1 MANNEGSWVT
11 VQPSIEPLLA
21 PIQPVLTILES
32 VLEVLITTL
41 NVASAILEV
50 VKTFIAG
57 LLNPIRALVEELVA
71 LVKGFLSDLRSIG
84 LYLYVGDAKQAKPN
98 FSVLLGGYAAFE
110 NRLVRALVDGND
122 ATRPQATSATS
133 VIGVVFYLSVDIT
146 LVFQIL
152 RLRRALQRLFG
163 FKVDDAPPF
172 PAPVQLSVNYGNP
185 SLGLA
190 SFTGITKRL
199 SVSGQLQAASLR
211 WRMPA
216 PQQNTPNPSP
226 PPGGFVVEVCTVSGG
241 LGVYADAP
249 VINSGTIV
257 GRKKIGVI
265 DPLSSESVVAY
276 GGTDNIATE
285 SFTNSPD
292 APQIYFVANQN
303 DPVIPVNAL
312 QALETTTE
320 KRYFGR
326 SFFVRNSAIRALPP
340 GQGFGMMIR
349 KEDLPYTGTVVL
361 AEGGKGHLYGDLEVR
376 NAYQPSKLYVVV
388 RAVDE
393 DRAKQILAAPG
404 REGTGSAGNPATYT
418 YPLYQTITPA
428 DIKAS
433 ATAEGEYEAIID
445 SDNTRGGFGRASTF
459 AGINFPSDALVVDTI
474 QTALLIAI
482 LSRSDLPVPISEGG
496 ATPVATPGTA
506 AQPTGLEAISKT
518 ELKSLSLDNQFFAR
532 FKDNPQAFCKTLL
545 NRVETIANRL
555 LQSAL
560 LSLEPTLVSEVG
572 REILAFK
579 WSDADPR
586 LPSVTILQSVRD
598 TASGMEPLI
607 GSTRYSNPVF
617 LSLTL
622 RSPPAERAPYFW
634 DTTSLGGT
642 ALENRRTNTDNSPIV
657 IGEESSGFSVG
668 VFCRNALA
676 DVYDNAQAV
685 LSLITDTN
693 PNRVGPYQVSPNWVA
708 IRFIPNGIPQLDRLL
723 ANIEAFADAFL
734 DGLSNVGQAIIAYIE
749 FLQARIRDIQA
760 FLDQIQAI
768 IDFIRSLTLPSVS
781 ALVVTGTGTGG
792 LLRSIVSADNK
803 PADSPNAYGF
813 GFGVVGVGLP
823 VFIMDLLGAILAPPS
838 SEGGA

>member
-122 ATRPQATSATS
+122 ATRPQASSATS

-226 PPGGFVVEVCTVSGG
+226 PPGGFIVEVCTVSGG

-249 VINSGTIV
+249 VTNSGTIV

-312 QALETTTE
+312 QALETKTE

-361 AEGGKGHLYGDLEVR
+361 AEGDESHLYGDLEVR

-393 DRAKQILAAPG
+393 DRAKQILRSPG

-418 YPLYQTITPA
+418 YPLYQPISPSDIT
-428 DIKAS
+428 AS
-433 ATAEGEYEAIID
+433 ATAGSEYEAIID

-482 LSRSDLPVPISEGG
+482 LSRSDLPVPISENG
-496 ATPVATPGTA
+496 AALVATPGTA
-506 AQPTGLEAISKT
+506 AQPTGLEAIIKT
-518 ELKSLSLDNQFFAR
+518 ELKALSLDNQFFAR
-532 FKDNPQAFCKTLL
+532 FADNPQAFCKTLL
-545 NRVETIANRL
+545 NRVETITNRL
-555 LQSAL
+555 LQNAL

-579 WSDADPR
+579 WSDADSR

-598 TASGMEPLI
+598 TASGTETYI
-607 GSTRYSNPVF
+607 GSTRYSSP
-617 LSLTL
+617 LSVIF
-622 RSPPAERAPYFW
+622 RFNSPRAERAPYFW
-634 DTTSLGGT
+634 DTTSVGT
-642 ALENRRTNTDNSPIV
+642 ALGNRRTNTDNSPIV
-657 IGEESSGFSVG
+657 IGKNFIGSGYG

-676 DVYDNAQAV
+676 DVYGNAQAV

-749 FLQARIRDIQA
+749 FIQARIRDIQA